1 MVHSC
6 VSDDPA
12 YFPGCHCHGT
22 AAANCTMVLSFD
34 EHDTPCLDLCALSMI
49 SNQTFHRSF

>member
-49 SNQTFHRSF
+49 SNQTVHRSF

>member
-1 MVHSC
+1 

-49 SNQTFHRSF
+49 SNQTVHRSF